1 MTLRFGR
8 VMREMLETVLDLQSR
23 PECFSSKELDLFAHE
38 YRRALKEMRRAREL
52 RRHVDEMWREK
63 RARQA
68 ADLAGLHSG
77 ELSNDD
83 VNWFAGGIARN
94 AKIVGDLL

>member
-8 VMREMLETVLDLQSR
+8 VMRGMLETVLDLQSQ
-23 PECFSSKELDLFAHE
+23 PDGFSSKELESFAHE
-38 YRRALKEMRRAREL
+38 YRKALKEMRRDMTL

-63 RARQA
+63 HARQA
-68 ADLAGLHSG
+68 ADLAGLRSG

-94 AKIVGDLL
+94 AKVIGDLL